1 MKRKKPYNLFILSNT
16 LYIFSQFLDCQASKV
31 NNEMWASH
39 QYIVGKI
46 FFIRMIVLFS
56 NLQLSTIFRCRCPF
70 FVWWCES
77 KELTIGLRSAFLMH
91 QWCTC
96 NLFIRQVKKT
106 CSLIFSSSLFRHI
119 ASKTWIQWSWRWW
132 FFLLLSLSFSVSEN
146 SAIYEEQC
154 VAKIIFFL
162 VEHVRMKIGFE

>member
-1 MKRKKPYNLFILSNT
+1 MWFSHNSKRVLSSGANFLFQCLDLGTKFNRLQTQETVEILWKTWRERNHIISSFFQIHCT
-16 LYIFSQFLDCQASKV
+16 FFSQFLDCQASKV

-70 FVWWCES
+70 SVWWCES

-106 CSLIFSSSLFRHI
+106 CSH
-119 ASKTWIQWSWRWW
+119 
-132 FFLLLSLSFSVSEN
+132 
-146 SAIYEEQC
+146 
-154 VAKIIFFL
+154 
-162 VEHVRMKIGFE
+162 